1 MDMPRPKRKRGE
13 PDAPRLNTRTT
24 NKKTRPA
31 VKAGLAKAD
40 GPTQRRS
47 TDEMEEARRVEAESQ
62 AAETGRKTAALA
74 RVSAIV
80 DEQRA
85 EDDNYSATARHP
97 TDLPS
102 PVRRTSPSDVT
113 EDPAG
118 GGKEGSGDDSDEF
131 IPPKGSSGDEGDGDV
146 DASEP
151 ESEADD
157 PAPRGRKP
165 AKPAGADLNAKKRK
179 APGKKADQNK
189 PHKKTKLA
197 KKAGL
202 VSHPKRGASS
212 ASGRSSIIAG
222 PGEEDDSMSRFGGP
236 ALDDDMGEQLERP
249 KKSGKGK
256 KSGLPATTDINIA
269 SVPPRRLTK
278 KEQRGNAKKWT
289 LQHLPPGTSS
299 QFTNGVAPLV
309 RELAGTLHPWAG
321 LTVAQMQHIVDRVY
335 KQGSF
340 APADAKHD
348 PNAVVHTVDEDGP
361 WWGLINYRLTDW
373 RATFATFGATA
384 INEIITAG
392 IEAAKAAAA
401 AAKEKGQ
408 ICITV
413 ILFSLI
419 NADIEAAEAAAAAAK
434 EKVAQVAKESDATV
448 KAAQAAQDEDNDK
461 DVPEDE
467 PEDEPATTFD
477 YTTPAGIAQF
487 IAWALQVHEESGTM
501 AFHWE
506 QWGDGED
513 KKGFFFSYPIAFA
526 YTHHMAALDSIP
538 AQYDRL
544 EARPCGAILL
554 AMQAVHRSPCPSSNF

>member
-24 NKKTRPA
+24 DKKTRPA

-47 TDEMEEARRVEAESQ
+47 TDEMEEARWVEAESQ

-113 EDPAG
+113 EDPVG

-256 KSGLPATTDINIA
+256 KSGLPAT
-269 SVPPRRLTK
+269 
-278 KEQRGNAKKWT
+278 
-289 LQHLPPGTSS
+289 
-299 QFTNGVAPLV
+299 FTNGVAPLV

-321 LTVAQMQHIVDRVY
+321 LTVVQMQHIVDRVY

-554 AMQAVHRSPCPSSNF
+554 AMQAVRRSPCPSSNF